1 MSGGFAVLLDD
12 VEDLAQDLARFA
24 LADAPASCSDRDA
37 SGSDGDDDGRPR
49 PRGADIVRVAPSTVA
64 PPERPLTSTPPR
76 VILLD
81 DPGSCADAMRELI
94 ARGEPCAVDFEGVA
108 LSRTGAISLAQVAPP
123 NGPVYLVD
131 VACMGAAAF
140 DEGRLGELLGAK
152 HPLKLVFDCR
162 GDADA
167 LHHQFGV
174 RMRGVFDVQVAFCLK
189 KDVDHGGKRGA
200 YLMGLRKAL
209 KECPGLDDEARHE
222 LDAVKS
228 AGASLFAPELG
239 GSYDAWTKRPMHPD
253 LVKYA
258 AADVTYL
265 HHMHRTW
272 RGFCGEKKMAA
283 VTERRMRERIES
295 PEGLEQGT
303 EAAKRRGS
311 RREKFF

>member
-152 HPLKLVFDCR
+152 HSLKLVFDCR

-189 KDVDHGGKRGA
+189 KDKDHGGKRGA

-239 GSYDAWTKRPMHPD
+239 GSYDAWTKRPMHP
-253 LVKYA
+253 
-258 AADVTYL
+258 
-265 HHMHRTW
+265 
-272 RGFCGEKKMAA
+272 
-283 VTERRMRERIES
+283 ES
-295 PEGLEQGT
+295 YICSFQI
-303 EAAKRRGS
+303 A
-311 RREKFF
+311 